1 MRHVDLILLHPPITY
16 RFRELSILHGPS
28 NVAVPSS
35 PIFENYPI
43 GFLTLSEYLDRQ
55 GISVSVVNLAVK
67 MLLNR
72 AFDPDAFIA
81 RLKPVAFGI
90 DLHWLPHVDG
100 SLTTAE
106 MVKRHH
112 PDIPSRSWQS
122 FPAGGA
128 SMTVPPAAV
137 PGHPSAGSAGG
148 PSRPSGRRSF
158 SPRISAAPPATAGRR
173 SW

>member
-67 MLLNR
+67 MLLNVHLTR
-72 AFDPDAFIA
+72 THS
-81 RLKPVAFGI
+81 
-90 DLHWLPHVDG
+90 LHG
-100 SLTTAE
+100 SSLL
-106 MVKRHH
+106 
-112 PDIPSRSWQS
+112 
-122 FPAGGA
+122 
-128 SMTVPPAAV
+128 
-137 PGHPSAGSAGG
+137 PSALTFTGSPMWTGA
-148 PSRPSGRRSF
+148 
-158 SPRISAAPPATAGRR
+158 
-173 SW
+173 